1 MPYDGQEMAPPRI
14 PVPNRSFLLP
24 TLQRANTDQRF
35 SPSST
40 AFFHFGET
48 IFSKIAAIGG
58 IELLSLTLPPSPRD
72 GALSRAPCYV
82 GRFSPSV
89 FPSLCLSP
97 PVSGPAASRPPFS
110 SLPFRSVSFQ
120 AGLRAQLASIFDSN
134 TLKQYPGP
142 GVESRFNVLPRI
154 LSRVRKRLT
163 TSRRGEFRARGG
175 SLRTHFH
182 HPSNDRKVFSYSY
195 PFLFLLLFF
204 LFSRSSLFSLPSAV
218 FPFNFIFIRPFYC
231 PRRPTGT
238 REPRSDLSVGRFY

>member
-1 MPYDGQEMAPPRI
+1 M
-14 PVPNRSFLLP
+14 
-24 TLQRANTDQRF
+24 
-35 SPSST
+35 
-40 AFFHFGET
+40 
-48 IFSKIAAIGG
+48 FSKIVAIGG
-58 IELLSLTLPPSPRD
+58 IELPSLTLAPSPRD

-182 HPSNDRKVFSYSY
+182 HPTTEKSFLILILSYSSSSSSYSSYFLALPFSLY
-195 PFLFLLLFF
+195 PPPYSPLISYLSARFIAHGDQLARASLVRIFLLGVSIRRMGFFLFLFF
-204 LFSRSSLFSLPSAV
+204 LFRK
-218 FPFNFIFIRPFYC
+218 
-231 PRRPTGT
+231 
-238 REPRSDLSVGRFY
+238 

>member
-1 MPYDGQEMAPPRI
+1 M
-14 PVPNRSFLLP
+14 
-24 TLQRANTDQRF
+24 
-35 SPSST
+35 
-40 AFFHFGET
+40 
-48 IFSKIAAIGG
+48 
-58 IELLSLTLPPSPRD
+58 
-72 GALSRAPCYV
+72 

-182 HPSNDRKVFSYSY
+182 HPTTEKSFLILILSYSSSSSYSSYFLALPFSLY
-195 PFLFLLLFF
+195 PPPYSPLISYLSARFIAHGDQLARASLVQIFLLGVSIRRMGFFLFLFF
-204 LFSRSSLFSLPSAV
+204 LFRKYIPKDGEIEYTRDRTRFGFVSQPIKIETNLQKRWKKLFRIFVS
-218 FPFNFIFIRPFYC
+218 FINPY
-231 PRRPTGT
+231 
-238 REPRSDLSVGRFY
+238 